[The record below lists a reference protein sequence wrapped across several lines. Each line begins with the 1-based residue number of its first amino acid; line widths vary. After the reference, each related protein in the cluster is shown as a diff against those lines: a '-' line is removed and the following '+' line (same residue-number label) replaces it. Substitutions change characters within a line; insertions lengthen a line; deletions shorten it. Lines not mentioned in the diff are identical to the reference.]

1 MKKLMKLGSLDHT
14 IGHSAILDLADGAG
28 DKRSYVLDI
37 DRLSVE
43 GGDGGDVEPGG
54 RGGFGVTRGDSTLWS
69 RRRHYPPRCA
79 HGPEW

>member
-43 GGDGGDVEPGG
+43 GGE
-54 RGGFGVTRGDSTLWS
+54 W
-69 RRRHYPPRCA
+69 RRRRTWREGWLWGH
-79 HGPEW
+79 